1 MRRCRRGLLCAGAW
15 RGREQRLQLL
25 HLMDELMFGPPPGN
39 CSRVRTEDIAAGV
52 RLTPSVSMLRGMLL
66 LLLRLRLR
74 LLLWLL

>member
-1 MRRCRRGLLCAGAW
+1 
-15 RGREQRLQLL
+15 
-25 HLMDELMFGPPPGN
+25 MDELMFGPPPGN
-39 CSRVRTEDIAAGV
+39 CSRVRTEEIAAAV

>member
-1 MRRCRRGLLCAGAW
+1 MCRRGLLCAGAG

-39 CSRVRTEDIAAGV
+39 CSRVRTEEIAAAV